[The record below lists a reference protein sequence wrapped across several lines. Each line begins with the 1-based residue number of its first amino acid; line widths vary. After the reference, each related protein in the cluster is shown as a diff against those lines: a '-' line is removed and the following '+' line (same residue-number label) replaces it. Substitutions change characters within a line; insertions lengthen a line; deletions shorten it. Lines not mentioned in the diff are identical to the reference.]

1 MSIRAETGLS
11 GMKRVPFRKL
21 SPSDIHSFHCPT
33 RSSRK
38 NVFQTKF
45 KPVKCMVVVREE
57 ETVTIEDIPC
67 GIVYLKNGNAYAMGV
82 IESKGNYVIDDKFT
96 VMVRTPAI
104 FELWG
109 PYQCVIWTAG
119 EIEELLNWRQNLI
132 EKPHRVDSRLVEK
145 FEKSRWML
153 FCFWPNSLEDLV
165 ELEMKIM
172 DLVLEQD
179 VLGGGVMRKELPKRF
194 NVSTMLEVRDII
206 KQQYQNTQLRLTK
219 EEEDFVTTEAWFG
232 EQIKQIFNL

>member
-1 MSIRAETGLS
+1 MSTKAGTSLS

-21 SPSDIHSFHCPT
+21 SPSDIHSFNCPT
-33 RSSRK
+33 RSSRRDI
-38 NVFQTKF
+38 FESKF
-45 KPVKCMVVVREE
+45 KPVECMLVVREE
-57 ETVTIEDIPC
+57 ETITVDNVPC

-82 IESKGNYVIDDKFT
+82 IENKGEFVIDEQFT
-96 VMVRTPAI
+96 VVVHTPAV

-119 EIEELLNWRQNLI
+119 EIEELLNWRQTFI
-132 EKPHRVDSRLVEK
+132 EKPHRIDSRLVEQ

-153 FCFWPNSLEDLV
+153 FCFWPNKLDDLI

-172 DLVLEQD
+172 DIVLEQD
-179 VLGGGVMRKELPKRF
+179 MLGGGVMRQELPKRF
-194 NVSTMLEVRDII
+194 GVSSILEVREIV
-206 KQQYQNTQLRLTK
+206 KQQYINTQLSLTK